1 MKDYSLRLKRTN
13 MQVQQLLDQA
23 AACTSE
29 DDAAALLSN
38 LVTAFSATG
47 PLSHLGVYNTEAYME
62 ERPSKEP
69 AAFVRF
75 ELNRIISEDYITMI
89 RPEIRDGQ
97 LVVVVITNRMLDGLG
112 MASKSWEVP
121 DFLDEAV
128 IEADTDSTT
137 DDLAQR
143 AKELAIADHRLL
155 IERVGV
161 PESIARETALQSW

>member
-1 MKDYSLRLKRTN
+1 

-23 AACTSE
+23 AACTTNE
-29 DDAAALLSN
+29 DAAALLNN
-38 LVTAFSATG
+38 LVTAFSTAG
-47 PLSHLGVYNTEAYME
+47 PLSHLGVYNLESYME
-62 ERPSKEP
+62 DRPSKEP

-97 LVVVVITNRMLDGLG
+97 MVVVVITNRMLDGLG

-128 IEADTDSTT
+128 IEADPDSTT
-137 DDLAQR
+137 EDLAQR

-161 PESIARETALQSW
+161 PESIARDTALQSW